1 MEGIGDGRVYVI
13 TGAAGGI
20 GLAIGRRL
28 AELGGRVVLTDVDA
42 AAGEAAA
49 RRLAAETGAE
59 VRFDTLD
66 VTDSAAVEALA
77 GRLEREGW
85 PTHGLVANAGI
96 APSSPAVDYTDEL
109 WHKTISVNLDG
120 VFWCCRAFGRHMRAR
135 RAGAVVTISSIAG
148 LKVVRPE
155 THAAYGATKAAIAH
169 LAALLGVEWA
179 HDGVRVN
186 SVAPGYTATP
196 ILDRLKTESPDV
208 FDTWISDTPIGRLLR
223 PEEVANAVAFL
234 LSDLASGITGATL
247 AVDGGYSKW

>member
-1 MEGIGDGRVYVI
+1 MAGIGDGHVYVI

-20 GLAIGRRL
+20 GTAMARRL
-28 AELGGRVVLTDVDA
+28 AELGGRVVLTDVDVA
-42 AAGEAAA
+42 TGEATA
-49 RRLAAETGAE
+49 RRLSIETGAE

-77 GRLEREGW
+77 DRLEREGW
-85 PTHGLVANAGI
+85 PTYGLVANAGI

-109 WHKTISVNLDG
+109 WRKTLSINLDG

-135 RAGAVVTISSIAG
+135 RAGAIVTISSIAG

-155 THAAYGATKAAIAH
+155 THAAYGATKAAVAH

-179 HDGVRVN
+179 RDGVRVN
-186 SVAPGYTATP
+186 AVAPGYTETP

-208 FDTWISDTPIGRLLR
+208 FNTWMGDTPIGRLIR
-223 PEEVANAVAFL
+223 PEEVADAVAFL
-234 LSDLASGITGATL
+234 LSDRASGITGATL
-247 AVDGGYSKW
+247 PVDGGYSKW